1 MTPLG
6 VEEARMPLVRVRDKA
21 QVTLPAKVRR
31 SLGVKDGDYLQVGV
45 EGGRI
50 VMTPQA
56 FLDKLPWVELSE
68 EGERMLQEGLDD
80 VAAGRVK
87 RHKNLESLLAE
98 LHRGTG
104 QD

>member
-1 MTPLG
+1 
-6 VEEARMPLVRVRDKA
+6 
-21 QVTLPAKVRR
+21 
-31 SLGVKDGDYLQVGV
+31 
-45 EGGRI
+45 
-50 VMTPQA
+50 MTPQA